1 MSYVFDN
8 GPLSMLHRNFF
19 RSVFP
24 TLWDNFDQLIAGGEI
39 ISVRE
44 AMREI
49 EDGPLPDLTTW
60 ARANLDF
67 FALPTQEEASFIT
80 QIYGVAHFHA
90 NIEQQKLLK
99 GGHMADPFV
108 IAKAAVQ
115 GRTVVT
121 TEQFKPNA
129 AKIPNICRH
138 FGVPCMTLQ
147 EFMEAQG
154 WRF

>member
-8 GPLSMLHRNFF
+8 GPLSSLFRNFF

-24 TLWDNFDQLIAGGEI
+24 TLWDNFDQLVADSEI
-39 ISVRE
+39 VSARE
-44 AMREI
+44 VLREI
-49 EDGPLPDLTTW
+49 EDGPLPALTEW
-60 ARANLDF
+60 ARAHADV
-67 FALPTQEEASFIT
+67 FALPTPKEAAFIT
-80 QIYGVAHFHA
+80 RIYGVAHFHQ

-99 GGHMADPFV
+99 GGYIADPFV
-108 IAKAAVQ
+108 IAKAAIQ

-121 TEQFKPNA
+121 TELFKPNA

-138 FGVPCMTLQ
+138 FDVPCMTLQ

>member
-8 GPLSMLHRNFF
+8 GPFSSLFRNFF

-24 TLWDNFDQLIAGGEI
+24 TLWDNFDQLVAGGEI
-39 ISVRE
+39 VSVRE
-44 AMREI
+44 ALREI
-49 EDGPLPDLTTW
+49 EDGPLPTLTEW
-60 ARANLDF
+60 ARSNTHV
-67 FALPTQEEASFIT
+67 FALPTPQETTFIT
-80 QIYGVAHFHA
+80 RIYRVAHFHQ

-99 GGHMADPFV
+99 GGRMADPFV
-108 IAKAAVQ
+108 IAKAAVLN
-115 GRTVVT
+115 RTVVT
-121 TEQFKPNA
+121 TELFKPHA
-129 AKIPNICRH
+129 AKIPNICHH